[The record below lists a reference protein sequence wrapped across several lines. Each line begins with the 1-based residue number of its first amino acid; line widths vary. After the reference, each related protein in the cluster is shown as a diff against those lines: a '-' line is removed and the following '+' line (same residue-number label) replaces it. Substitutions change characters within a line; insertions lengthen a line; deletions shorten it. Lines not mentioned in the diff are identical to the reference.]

1 MYVVFH
7 YDAGV
12 MFRAY
17 KTAGAA
23 KRVATQYN
31 KNAGFIRTS
40 VCCEYGATRDWGHD
54 GHGNYGYAPYASA
67 HESDYEKFHKGAK
80 R

>member
-1 MYVVFH
+1 MYIVFH

-12 MFRAY
+12 IFKAY
-17 KTAGAA
+17 KTAAAA

-40 VCCEYGATRDWGHD
+40 VCCERGATRDWGCCD
-54 GHGNYGYAPYASA
+54 GKYGYAPYASA
-67 HESDYEKFHKGAK
+67 HESDYEKFHKGPK